1 MEPEDDVRV
10 RILNAAQDLV
20 ARGGADAATTRA
32 VAANAS
38 VQAPTIYRLFGDK
51 QGLLDAVAEHAI
63 SKWVAGKAA
72 RPACADPLEDL
83 RAGWDDHVKFG
94 LENPGLFALM
104 NTPGRHSPATQ
115 AGTEVL
121 RRRIR
126 RIAEAGRLRVPEARA
141 LQLIHS
147 VGVGVVQSLLELP
160 PNERDLEVA
169 TLARES
175 VLAAIS
181 GESLAPASNVAAAA
195 VTLRARLDDTA
206 VLTKGERALL
216 EELLTRLSE

>member
-1 MEPEDDVRV
+1 MELEDDVRV

-20 ARGGADAATTRA
+20 ASGGAEAATTRA

-63 SKWVAGKAA
+63 SKWVAGKSA
-72 RPACADPLEDL
+72 RPLCADPIEDL
-83 RAGWDDHVKFG
+83 RSGWDDHVKFG
-94 LENPGLFALM
+94 LENAGLFALM
-104 NTPGRHSPATQ
+104 NMPGRHSPATQ

-160 PNERDLEVA
+160 ANERDLEVA
-169 TLARES
+169 KLAREA

-181 GESLAPASNVAAAA
+181 SESLAPTSNVATAA
-195 VTLRARLDDTA
+195 VTLRARLDDTT
-206 VLTKGERALL
+206 VLSKGERALL
-216 EELLTRLSE
+216 DELLTRISG